1 MPLTWTDNALL
12 CGIFPGAS
20 FAARLRQLP
29 NLHTLTMSKHNYTRH
44 GLPWDTVRA
53 ILSVQ
58 HLRELTIDS
67 FCLCP
72 ILRPGDNLTLDLVG
86 PLTSFH
92 LRRNHYQQPGS
103 YPSEMAAL
111 TTVLGKLCNT
121 LETLVLMSEPVSLP
135 DIARLRW
142 PHLRK
147 LVFYGTPFTPAMPIT
162 SFCAGMPS
170 LRCLS
175 MKLNPAQHAV
185 PQPLWPPGLTGP
197 PLPHLERLVISYPVA
212 QDDVYDHLPPTLRSL
227 SLRCWPHVDE
237 QLEDRANPPKLDA
250 VLDFSAALS
259 ILRRCG
265 VRALDHLELE
275 YVTSAEDD
283 ASLLEYIAT
292 AFANLSSLKLYRYR
306 LDSAGV
312 PVVSSLKDC
321 RASVAHLAVV
331 YDLQAYIARSL
342 VPLTK
347 LRRLKLY
354 LEFRASSGAEAI
366 REAANVFAQTMGT
379 TLEKIIMQ
387 GIGPGSR
394 HIFDVLRG
402 PGGPV
407 CTGR

>member
-1 MPLTWTDNALL
+1 MVDSYTLTFDLRPLRELNEDVLNQILKMLPEIAALKSLSLTCRRLREMVLPLLFGHFHYPAFSPDSWTPSEPDNFLPIAIRQYVRSFIVSDFCLDFPDEHNPYMPLTWTDNALL

-237 QLEDRANPPKLDA
+237 QL
-250 VLDFSAALS
+250 
-259 ILRRCG
+259 
-265 VRALDHLELE
+265 
-275 YVTSAEDD
+275 
-283 ASLLEYIAT
+283 
-292 AFANLSSLKLYRYR
+292 
-306 LDSAGV
+306 
-312 PVVSSLKDC
+312 
-321 RASVAHLAVV
+321 
-331 YDLQAYIARSL
+331 
-342 VPLTK
+342 
-347 LRRLKLY
+347 
-354 LEFRASSGAEAI
+354 
-366 REAANVFAQTMGT
+366 
-379 TLEKIIMQ
+379 
-387 GIGPGSR
+387 
-394 HIFDVLRG
+394 
-402 PGGPV
+402 
-407 CTGR
+407 